1 MLMNERAA
9 LGAGNSGQG
18 LSSEPF
24 EGLVALAQLC
34 GANDDPI
41 VRQSLADIYLR
52 ERALLLLGPRLRA
65 AAQAGRAPGP
75 EASVG
80 KIAITALDKIATGL
94 ALNIAGAGGVAWEAG
109 DGAAEDRKRA
119 FLQAPGISIAGGT
132 TEVQK
137 NIIGERVLGLPKEPQ
152 VDRDTPF
159 RDLVVG
165 TQARS

>member
-1 MLMNERAA
+1 MRQA
-9 LGAGNSGQG
+9 L
-18 LSSEPF
+18 
-24 EGLVALAQLC
+24 V
-34 GANDDPI
+34 D
-41 VRQSLADIYLR
+41 VYLR
-52 ERALLLLGPRLRA
+52 ERTLLLLGARLRA

-94 ALNIAGAGGVAWEAG
+94 ALNIVGRGRAWPGRPTTARPRSSE
-109 DGAAEDRKRA
+109 RA

-152 VDRDTPF
+152 VDRDMPF
-159 RDLVVG
+159 RDLLVG
-165 TQARS
+165 TQTRSSGLIGRTPHARIGAREVHGRCRARVRRRTTGA